1 MDDARAPL
9 AAAFAH
15 DLLMADIK
23 VIEAHA
29 GLDDETFNET
39 VAILALEHFG
49 RFEALLRCHREP
61 TTARNLFLMMSRRA
75 LMEAQDIQEKLDA

>member
-1 MDDARAPL
+1 MDDTRAQL

-15 DLLMADIK
+15 DMLVADIA

-29 GLDDETFNET
+29 GHDEESFDET

-49 RFEALLRCHREP
+49 RFEALLRCHRDP
-61 TTARNLFLMMSRRA
+61 ATARNLFLMMSRRA